1 MPTIL
6 KHCQHLLIIPVLSLL
21 LFTEAAAQSKSH
33 PFMVSLTGGL
43 SSPLGQFADNNV
55 ATLSTGSSMIG
66 AAKTGWNGNIQLGYR
81 LNTHFGIAL
90 TGGISEYKRDG
101 DIFAKY
107 YELIYGNT
115 STVDSKQWSVVKVL
129 AGPTYTAAVS
139 KKLSFRSG
147 LSAGIAKT
155 AVPGYSFTTHN
166 STGEVLWVG
175 TVNKAKMPAAFAYQA
190 NAGLG
195 YDLSSTVLLLFDM
208 SYFDATTTNK
218 RIPLMGGP
226 VVISP
231 NPQPVSSQIKEKYKL
246 SALSAT
252 LGIGF
257 RL

>member
-1 MPTIL
+1 MTTIL
-6 KHCQHLLIIPVLSLL
+6 KHCKRLSIIPVLSLL
-21 LFTEAAAQSKSH
+21 LFTAAAQSKSH

-43 SSPLGQFADNNV
+43 SFPLGQFADNNV

-66 AAKTGWNGNIQLGYR
+66 AAKTGWNGNVQLGYR

-90 TGGISEYKRDG
+90 TGGISEYERDG
-101 DIFAKY
+101 NMFVKY
-107 YELIYGNT
+107 YESIYGNK
-115 STVDSKQWSVVKVL
+115 STVDSKKWSVIKVL
-129 AGPTYTAAVS
+129 AGPTYIAAVN

-166 STGEVLWVG
+166 STGEILWVG
-175 TVNKAKMPAAFAYQA
+175 TVSKAKMPAAFAYQA

-195 YDLSSTVLLLFDM
+195 YDLGPTVLLLFDM
-208 SYFDATTTNK
+208 SYFDATTTDK
-218 RIPLMGGP
+218 RIPLTGGA

-246 SALSAT
+246 SAFSAT